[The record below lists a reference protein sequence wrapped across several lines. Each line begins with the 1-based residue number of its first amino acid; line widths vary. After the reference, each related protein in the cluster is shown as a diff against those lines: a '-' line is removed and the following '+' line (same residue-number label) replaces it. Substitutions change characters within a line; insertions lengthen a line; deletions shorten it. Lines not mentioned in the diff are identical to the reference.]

1 MPRRNS
7 TVEIVDGKVVFSQ
20 EIIDYFESLRN
31 EKTSEWIDKYFN
43 ALRDENNLNAKKY
56 NCHHIRPCFSF
67 KDETHNTREETEPLA
82 NKIKENLIKLSIY
95 NHIKAHYFLWK
106 IYNNIDSKVAF
117 QKMCGQHRYINNIT
131 EKELNEI
138 SILQENC
145 AKENQTEEDVKLA
158 IKEWSKTEKGKVS
171 IKKSQEKYSNSE
183 HGKQTRKKYRE
194 SEKGKASIKKSQEKY
209 SNSEH
214 GKQKRK
220 ESIKKYCE
228 SEHGK
233 QKRKEYAQSENGKRS
248 RKKAQNK
255 YNKSEKGKKYH
266 RNYNNRLCYDPKK
279 ENYCTY
285 CALTSRKRKNKE
297 LYKDV
302 ILKNCIV

>member
-1 MPRRNS
+1 M
-7 TVEIVDGKVVFSQ
+7 K
-20 EIIDYFESLRN
+20 
-31 EKTSEWIDKYFN
+31 KTSEWIDKYFN

-145 AKENQTEEDVKLA
+145 AKENQTDEDVKLA
-158 IKEWSKTEKGKVS
+158 IKEWSKT
-171 IKKSQEKYSNSE
+171 
-183 HGKQTRKKYRE
+183 
-194 SEKGKASIKKSQEKY
+194 EKGKASIKKSQEKY

-214 GKQKRK
+214 GKRSIK

-248 RKKAQNK
+248 SKKAQNK

-285 CALTSRKRKNKE
+285 CALESRKRKNKE

>member
-1 MPRRNS
+1 MSKKNS
-7 TVEIVDGKVVFSQ
+7 TVKIENGKVVFSQ
-20 EIIDYFESLRN
+20 EIIDYFENLRTVEN
-31 EKTSEWIDKYFN
+31 SEWIDEYFKILN
-43 ALRDENNLNAKKY
+43 DENNLSSEKY
-56 NCHHIRPCFSF
+56 RIHHIRPCFSF

-158 IKEWSKTEKGKVS
+158 IKEWSKTEKGKTS

-183 HGKQTRKKYRE
+183 HGKR
-194 SEKGKASIKKSQEKY
+194 SI
-209 SNSEH
+209 
-214 GKQKRK
+214 K

-266 RNYNNRLCYDPKK
+266 RNYDNRLCYDPKK

-285 CALTSRKRKNKE
+285 CALKSRKRKNKE

>member
-7 TVEIVDGKVVFSQ
+7 TVKIENGKVVFLQ

-31 EKTSEWIDKYFN
+31 EENSEWIDKYFN

-56 NCHHIRPCFSF
+56 NCHPIRPCFSF

-183 HGKQTRKKYRE
+183 HGKR
-194 SEKGKASIKKSQEKY
+194 SI
-209 SNSEH
+209 
-214 GKQKRK
+214 K